1 MLGCAFLVDYSSHH
15 FSLYHTLQ
23 HLSDLEKND
32 LFNVLMTNITNQL
45 KIRIPD
51 ENEQ

>member
-1 MLGCAFLVDYSSHH
+1 MMNLKADLMCVVYMLGCAFLVDYSSHH

-32 LFNVLMTNITNQL
+32 LFNVL
-45 KIRIPD
+45 
-51 ENEQ
+51 